1 MKFIYK
7 MIMLICINITSL
19 VYNAYSSYD
28 ANLVCE
34 FSPQTIQFEDNHYSY
49 KVQMNTWEF
58 IKKWQINKFT
68 KRDGVQIS
76 WQDDNNWEKYKI
88 IPIPEGIY
96 CFDIKK
102 NQNIEYYLDLLLILI
117 NNDKTLNEMIK
128 DGFYD
133 NETNLK
139 LDNFMSQFEAKLL
152 FQALFLNVSKSMRR
166 SQLLQKYELNQIIRK
181 FSNNYINCNDN
192 NEKINRIWRKFNKEL
207 NTKIYLKKSQNKS
220 NQDTNEAMSKNQFNV
235 TICRRIQ
242 PYTSHLYNNYIYY
255 CIGIFGIVLIID
267 LLQYYYSSLFYYK

>member
-1 MKFIYK
+1 M
-7 MIMLICINITSL
+7 MMLIWINITGL
-19 VYNAYSSYD
+19 IYNAYSSYD

-49 KVQMNTWEF
+49 KVQMNTLEF

-96 CFDIKK
+96 CFDIKE
-102 NQNIEYYLDLLLILI
+102 NQNIEYYLNLLLILI
-117 NNDKTLNEMIK
+117 NNEKTLNKMIK
-128 DGFYD
+128 NGFYD
-133 NETNLK
+133 NETKLK

-166 SQLLQKYELNQIIRK
+166 SQLLQKYELTPIIRE
-181 FSNNYINCNDN
+181 FSNNYIKYNDN
-192 NEKINRIWRKFNKEL
+192 NNELNRIWQKFNKEL
-207 NTKIYLKKSQNKS
+207 NTKIGLKKSQKDINGKMYKNKS
-220 NQDTNEAMSKNQFNV
+220 NQDTNEASSKNQFNW
-235 TICRRIQ
+235 TICKKIQ

-255 CIGIFGIVLIID
+255 CIGIFCIVLIID
-267 LLQYYYSSLFYYK
+267 LFQYYYSSSC